1 MEYSRAHGDAVLG
14 QSNESASDVS
24 SRAIIEG
31 VRQIKEDGVKSFFAS
46 LVDQLD
52 KAKIMIEAKNNPSL
66 AKYNAWARV
75 IPSRLVLYPKEHVS

>member
-1 MEYSRAHGDAVLG
+1 MPASTVTRFRVRLWWNTLLRTGAAVLG

-52 KAKIMIEAKNNPSL
+52 KEKMMIEAKNNP
-66 AKYNAWARV
+66 
-75 IPSRLVLYPKEHVS
+75 